1 MLTIVRAWH
10 DKQHDGRI
18 HYIIRDNLDNE
29 WHLLADQDGSP
40 HEQSLYRVLQQQM
53 RLQRVQE

>member
-18 HYIIRDNLDNE
+18 HFIIRDDLGNE
-29 WHLLADQDGSP
+29 RHLLADQDGSP
-40 HEQSLYRVLQQQM
+40 HEQSLYRALQEEM